1 MTGTREI
8 TGDVERTCLAC
19 ACAVRNPKSP
29 QSFGDEVLTELVA
42 GYLRDH
48 RYQRGDGGSKVD
60 RGDEFRAATLV
71 HLVLGHSA
79 EVERLRAVEVDER
92 RHCDE
97 QTQEIEALSRQV
109 RDLAL
114 RAAPE
119 ATL

>member
-19 ACAVRNPKSP
+19 ACAVRNPKPLMFS
-29 QSFGDEVLTELVA
+29 GDTLTELVA

-48 RYQRGDGGSKVD
+48 RYQRGGGGSKVD

-97 QTQEIEALSRQV
+97 QTREIEALSRQV